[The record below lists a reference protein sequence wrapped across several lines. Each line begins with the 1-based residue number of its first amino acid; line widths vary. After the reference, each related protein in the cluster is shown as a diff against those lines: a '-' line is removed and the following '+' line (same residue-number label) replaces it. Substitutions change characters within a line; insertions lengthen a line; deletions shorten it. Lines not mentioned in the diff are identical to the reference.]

1 MEIIGKK
8 ILVTGSAGFIGAA
21 LTKKLIEKEINVI
34 GIDNL
39 NDYYSVDLKKDRL
52 NLIKSID
59 YNSKFSFYN
68 ISISDN
74 IKLKKIF
81 SKYKPNIV
89 INLAAQAGVRY
100 SLLNPSA
107 YIESNLIGFG
117 NVLELCRSFKIE
129 NLIFAS
135 SSSVYGGN
143 TFLPFSEDQSVNHPV
158 SLYAA
163 TKKSNELMAHSYSH
177 LYNLPCTGLRF
188 FTVYGPWGRPDMA
201 PMIFSKSIIENKP
214 IKVFNFGKMSRDFT
228 YIEDVVDAIIKCC
241 YKPATKDLGFNTNN
255 PNPSSSFAPYRI
267 FNVGNNKPTGLMNF
281 IKLLEKKLGKK
292 ALINYQPLQDG
303 DVISTYAEL
312 ANIKNWIDFQPS
324 TSIEDGIEHFCK
336 WYMDYY
342 KNSLKNK

>member
-1 MEIIGKK
+1 M
-8 ILVTGSAGFIGAA
+8 
-21 LTKKLIEKEINVI
+21 
-34 GIDNL
+34 
-39 NDYYSVDLKKDRL
+39 
-52 NLIKSID
+52 
-59 YNSKFSFYN
+59 
-68 ISISDN
+68 
-74 IKLKKIF
+74 
-81 SKYKPNIV
+81 
-89 INLAAQAGVRY
+89 
-100 SLLNPSA
+100 NPSA
-107 YIESNLIGFG
+107 YIESNLLGFG

-143 TFLPFSEDQSVNHPV
+143 TLLPFSEDQSVNHPV

-177 LYNLPCTGLRF
+177 LFNLPCTGLRF

-241 YKPATKDLGFNTNN
+241 YKPAIKDSDFNTNK
-255 PNPSSSFAPYRI
+255 PNPSSSFAPYKI
-267 FNVGNNKPTGLMNF
+267 FNVGNNRPTGLMNF
-281 IKLLEKKLGKK
+281 IKLLEKNLGKK

-312 ANIKNWIDFQPS
+312 TNIKNWIDFQPS

-336 WYMDYY
+336 WYKEYY
-342 KNSLKNK
+342 KNSVKDTW